1 MYMIFQE
8 NKSCN
13 SSNLTFLN
21 ELHMTLLN
29 RSIETYFKVG
39 APSGILFSLY
49 GTSWNDSW

>member
-13 SSNLTFLN
+13 SSNLIFPN
-21 ELHMTLLN
+21 KLHMILLN

-49 GTSWNDSW
+49 GTSCNDSW